1 MTTLFQRIYTV
12 FVPTRDIKKA
22 ADWYVQV
29 LGGTPGWS
37 GDDGEYQCIEFGDTS
52 ITLFLT
58 DEQTYFE
65 PRRSAFN
72 FYVSNA
78 EEAHSYLKENGVR
91 VEELKS
97 TEPSIL
103 PFMTL
108 METAWKCVS
117 IDC

>member
-1 MTTLFQRIYTV
+1 MTTLFQRIDTV

-22 ADWYVQV
+22 TDWYVQV
-29 LGGTPGWS
+29 LGGTTDWS
-37 GDDGEYQCIEFGDTS
+37 GDEGEYQCIKFGDTS

-91 VEELKS
+91 VEEVKEYGAKYFAFYDLDGNCL
-97 TEPSIL
+97 EVC
-103 PFMTL
+103 
-108 METAWKCVS
+108 EY
-117 IDC
+117 

>member
-1 MTTLFQRIYTV
+1 MTTLFQRIDTV
-12 FVPTRDIKKA
+12 FVPIRDIKKA

-29 LGGTPGWS
+29 LGGTLGWS

-91 VEELKS
+91 VEEVKEYGAKYFIFYDLDGNCL
-97 TEPSIL
+97 EVC
-103 PFMTL
+103 
-108 METAWKCVS
+108 EY
-117 IDC
+117 